1 MVKAVAFFKRR
12 TGMPVADFQNYWR
25 SQHPEVVTNLPGVQ
39 RYVQSH
45 TRLRAY
51 ERGEPVYDGTA
62 EVWFKDSAAMR
73 ELRDTPEMA
82 AVQADEARFIDRS
95 TMGTIVTDDYVMK
108 DGAVH
113 SGMAKGIGFVRRK
126 PGMPVLDFRR
136 HWREIHGPLGAAV
149 PHMRRYI
156 QSHTRLSAYDRG
168 RQPAWDGIAISWF
181 DDSAA
186 LRAATAT
193 PEWARVK
200 ADDPNFIAPGPIA
213 FIITIEHVIVG

>member
-1 MVKAVAFFKRR
+1 
-12 TGMPVADFQNYWR
+12 
-25 SQHPEVVTNLPGVQ
+25 
-39 RYVQSH
+39 
-45 TRLRAY
+45 
-51 ERGEPVYDGTA
+51 
-62 EVWFKDSAAMR
+62 
-73 ELRDTPEMA
+73 
-82 AVQADEARFIDRS
+82 
-95 TMGTIVTDDYVMK
+95 
-108 DGAVH
+108 
-113 SGMAKGIGFVRRK
+113 
-126 PGMPVLDFRR
+126 
-136 HWREIHGPLGAAV
+136 
-149 PHMRRYI
+149 MRRYI